1 MPERDVALAEPPA
14 QPDLPTADEGG
25 KVDQAGLDLAEGDA
39 QLVDPCDAR
48 LHLVD
53 DALHPEAQA
62 PRALGAG
69 RCVVLGRVGWH
80 GSGGRGLE
88 RRLSGELV
96 AELDELGALVAE
108 CLEDRPQLGQSC
120 VRGVEVEE
128 PGHPPDSSPDGEIS
142 STTMRTILL
151 WMAGNRWLRD
161 RVPKLWFARRA
172 VRRFM
177 PGETAESALA
187 AAEQFRDQGIATMFT
202 RLGENVTRPDEAD
215 AVAEHYLGLLD
226 TIAASGIDGEIS
238 VKLTQLGFDLDL
250 DRTLRHVERLA
261 ERAAQAGRTVWVDM
275 EGSSYTEGTIALY
288 ERLKAN
294 HANTGLCL
302 QSYLRRTAADIQRL
316 LPLDPAIRLV
326 KGAYAEPESIAYQS
340 RHDVDSNYV
349 ALAVSML
356 EAVRAGQ
363 TGRIGLGTHDVGLI
377 EQIAEHAVA
386 LGLDRTAV
394 EVQMLYGIRA
404 AEQRRLAREGY
415 RVRDLIAYGEA
426 WYPWYMRRLAER
438 PANVLF
444 ALRQFLP

>member
-1 MPERDVALAEPPA
+1 M
-14 QPDLPTADEGG
+14 
-25 KVDQAGLDLAEGDA
+25 
-39 QLVDPCDAR
+39 
-48 LHLVD
+48 
-53 DALHPEAQA
+53 
-62 PRALGAG
+62 
-69 RCVVLGRVGWH
+69 
-80 GSGGRGLE
+80 
-88 RRLSGELV
+88 
-96 AELDELGALVAE
+96 
-108 CLEDRPQLGQSC
+108 
-120 VRGVEVEE
+120 
-128 PGHPPDSSPDGEIS
+128 DSSPDGEIS

-177 PGETAESALA
+177 PGENADSALA
-187 AAEQFRDQGIATMFT
+187 AAGQFRDQGIATMFT

-226 TIAASGIDGEIS
+226 TIAASGLDGEIS
-238 VKLTQLGFDLDL
+238 VKLTQLGFDLDV
-250 DRTLRHVERLA
+250 DRTLQHVERLA
-261 ERAAQAGRTVWVDM
+261 ERAAQTSRTVWVDM
-275 EGSSYTEGTIALY
+275 EGSAYAEGTITLY

-340 RHDVDSNYV
+340 RPEVDANYV

-356 EAVRAGQ
+356 EAVRAGR
-363 TGRIGLGTHDVGLI
+363 TVRIGLGTHDVGLI

-386 LGLDRTAV
+386 LGLDKTAV

-404 AEQRRLAREGY
+404 AEQRRLARKGY

-444 ALRQFLP
+444 ALRQLLP